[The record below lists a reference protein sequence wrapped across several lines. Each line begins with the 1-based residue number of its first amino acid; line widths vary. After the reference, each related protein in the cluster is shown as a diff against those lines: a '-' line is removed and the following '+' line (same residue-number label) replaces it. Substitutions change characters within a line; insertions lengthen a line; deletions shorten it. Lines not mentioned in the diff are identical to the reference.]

1 MMLEDFHIHH
11 YKEVSSTNEEA
22 LDLIERGIS
31 NETIIIADRQTEG
44 RGRTGKSWVSLEGN
58 FHASL
63 AINLVHNN
71 YLDKSPLPVSLR
83 SVKLEFRNQE
93 AWIPVSSTG
102 MTSDGTGITVGLT
115 SQVKDISKLTEWT
128 FVTALAV
135 GNTLLSLN
143 FFNNQTHC
151 DVISV
156 LDTGIHTFSS
166 RSRCQSTGMTKDR
179 FINDLNLQYKWPNDV
194 LIDGEKI
201 SGILLKKKS
210 NSNWLIIGI
219 GININHA
226 PLPGTTCIS
235 NYGESVS
242 HRDLLKELIINFN
255 KLRKQWLFDGFYAI
269 REMWLKKAFKMNEQ
283 ISVKLADKLYEGI
296 FADIDKSGKLV
307 LQQKDG
313 SLIYFDA
320 GELFIGNAL

>member
-1 MMLEDFHIHH
+1 MIPETFEGFHIHH

-31 NETIIIADRQTEG
+31 NETVIIADRQIEG
-44 RGRTGKSWVSLEGN
+44 RGRTGKSWVSPEGN
-58 FHASL
+58 FYASL
-63 AINLVHNN
+63 VINLLHNN
-71 YLDKSPLPVSLR
+71 YLDKSLLLLSSQRVT
-83 SVKLEFRNQE
+83 LESRNQE

-115 SQVKDISKLTEWT
+115 SQVTDISKLTELT

-135 GNTLLSLN
+135 GNTLLSFVSDSN
-143 FFNNQTHC
+143 VQH
-151 DVISV
+151 
-156 LDTGIHTFSS
+156 
-166 RSRCQSTGMTKDR
+166 
-179 FINDLNLQYKWPNDV
+179 KWPNDI
-194 LIDGEKI
+194 LIDCKKI
-201 SGILLKKKS
+201 SGILLEKRS

-219 GININHA
+219 GINVNHA

-242 HRDLLKELIINFN
+242 NMDLLKELIINFN

-269 REMWLKKAFKMNEQ
+269 RKMWLTRAFKMNEQ

-296 FADIDKSGKLV
+296 FADINESGKLV

-320 GELFIGNAL
+320 GELFIDNAL